1 MLTGKA
7 PSPED
12 IHASAEGE
20 QIWMNV
26 IGKMEETWG
35 QLIGQQV
42 ELERQNAALEE
53 AHAFMASVF
62 ESMSDVLV
70 ACDTALR
77 IVRTNRA
84 AEKLFAHAGQTI
96 VGVRLEELI
105 AGSSPLRASDVA
117 ASMARREGLE
127 DREFQFATASGA
139 LPFAV
144 NGTLL
149 YDRRQRLS
157 GIVLLG
163 RPLGEVRRAYS
174 ELDQAHRN
182 LKAAHVQLV
191 QAEKMASLGR
201 LVAGV
206 AHELNNPISFV
217 YGNAYTLRRFIPR
230 LVAYL
235 EHIHTHSSAPL
246 FEQERKNLRVDM
258 VVAELDGTL
267 DGIVEGAERVR
278 DIVADLRRFSSDRRS
293 AGMVFD
299 MAAVVRTG
307 LEWVLASADRMVETR
322 MDVEGP
328 LEVEGHAGRMQQ
340 VVMNLVQNALDAMED
355 VQHPV
360 LSIAAKREG
369 TRIHVQIADN
379 GTGISPE
386 VASHIFD
393 PFFTTKPVG
402 KGTGLGLAICYG
414 TVADHGGQFAVR
426 NGAGGGAVVAFD
438 LPAFAPDGESAAK
451 SQKV

>member
-1 MLTGKA
+1 MTGKA
-7 PSPED
+7 PQVEP
-12 IHASAEGE
+12 INASAEGE
-20 QIWMNV
+20 QIWLNV

-42 ELERQNAALEE
+42 ELERKNAALEE

-62 ESMSDVLV
+62 ESMSDVLI

-77 IVRTNRA
+77 IVRTNTA
-84 AEKLFAHAGQTI
+84 AEKLFAPAGQSI
-96 VGVRLEELI
+96 VGVRLEDLI
-105 AGSSPLRASDVA
+105 ASASGVSAMDVA
-117 ASMARREGLE
+117 RCMSRRQGLE
-127 DREFQFATASGA
+127 DAEFQFSTSSGA

-149 YDRRQRLS
+149 YDRRKRLC

-174 ELDQAHRN
+174 ELDQAHRH

-217 YGNAYTLRRFIPR
+217 YGNAYTLKRFIPR
-230 LVAYL
+230 LIAYL
-235 EHIHTHSSAPL
+235 EHIHAQPAASL
-246 FEQERKNLRVDM
+246 FAHERQTLRVDM
-258 VVAELDGTL
+258 VTSELGSTL

-278 DIVADLRRFSSDRRS
+278 DIVADLRRFSSDKRS
-293 AGMVFD
+293 AGAVFD
-299 MAAVVRTG
+299 MAAVVRKG

-322 MDVEGP
+322 VDVEEP

-355 VQHPV
+355 IQHPV
-360 LSIAAKREG
+360 LCVTAKRDG
-369 TRIHVQIADN
+369 TRVHIQIADN
-379 GTGISPE
+379 GSGIPPD

-414 TVADHGGQFAVR
+414 TVSEHGGRLTAR
-426 NGAGGGAVVAFD
+426 NGAQGGAVVMFD
-438 LPAFAPDGESAAK
+438 LPAFAPDGACAVLPEK
-451 SQKV
+451 G

>member
-1 MLTGKA
+1 
-7 PSPED
+7 
-12 IHASAEGE
+12 
-20 QIWMNV
+20 
-26 IGKMEETWG
+26 MEETWG

-42 ELERQNAALEE
+42 ELERKNAALEE

-62 ESMSDVLV
+62 ESMSDVLI

-77 IVRTNRA
+77 IVRTNTA
-84 AEKLFAHAGQTI
+84 AEKLFAPAGQSI
-96 VGVRLEELI
+96 VGVRLEDLI
-105 AGSSPLRASDVA
+105 ASASGVSAMDVA
-117 ASMARREGLE
+117 RCMSRRQGLE
-127 DREFQFATASGA
+127 DAEFQFSTSSGA

-149 YDRRQRLS
+149 YDRRKRLC

-174 ELDQAHRN
+174 ELDQAHRH

-217 YGNAYTLRRFIPR
+217 YGNAYTLKRFIPR
-230 LVAYL
+230 LIAYL
-235 EHIHTHSSAPL
+235 EHIHAQPAASL
-246 FEQERKNLRVDM
+246 FAHERQTLRVDM
-258 VVAELDGTL
+258 VTSELGSTL

-278 DIVADLRRFSSDRRS
+278 DIVADLRRFSSDKRS
-293 AGMVFD
+293 AGAVFD
-299 MAAVVRTG
+299 MAAVVRKG

-322 MDVEGP
+322 VDVEEP

-355 VQHPV
+355 IQHPV
-360 LSIAAKREG
+360 LCVTAKRDG
-369 TRIHVQIADN
+369 TRVHIQIADN
-379 GTGISPE
+379 GSGISPD

-414 TVADHGGQFAVR
+414 TVSEHGGQLTAR
-426 NGAGGGAVVAFD
+426 NGAQGGAVVMFD
-438 LPAFAPDGESAAK
+438 LPAFAPDGACAVLPEK
-451 SQKV
+451 G

>member
-1 MLTGKA
+1 MLTGKT
-7 PSPED
+7 PQPKPVN
-12 IHASAEGE
+12 ASAEGE
-20 QIWMNV
+20 QIWLNV

-42 ELERQNAALEE
+42 ELERKNAALEE

-77 IVRTNRA
+77 IVRTNTA
-84 AEKLFAHAGQTI
+84 AEKLFAPEGQSI
-96 VGVRLEELI
+96 VGVRLEDLI
-105 AGSSPLRASDVA
+105 APSSDLKAEDVA
-117 ASMARREGLE
+117 SSMTRRQGLE
-127 DREFQFATASGA
+127 DREFQFSTTSGT

-163 RPLGEVRRAYS
+163 RPMGEVRRAYS

-217 YGNAYTLRRFIPR
+217 YGNAYTLKRFIPR
-230 LVAYL
+230 LIAYL
-235 EHIHTHSSAPL
+235 EHIHAQPGASL
-246 FEQERKNLRVDM
+246 FAQERQALRVDM
-258 VVAELDGTL
+258 VVSELGGTL
-267 DGIVEGAERVR
+267 DGLVEGAERVR

-293 AGMVFD
+293 AGTVFD
-299 MAAVVRTG
+299 MAGVVRTG
-307 LEWVLASADRMVETR
+307 LEWVLASADRIVETR
-322 MDVEGP
+322 MDVEEP

-355 VQHPV
+355 VPHPV
-360 LSIAAKREG
+360 LCVTAKRDG
-369 TRIHVQIADN
+369 VRVRVQIADN
-379 GTGISPE
+379 GSGIPPD

-414 TVADHGGQFAVR
+414 TVSDHEGQFTVR
-426 NGAGGGAVVAFD
+426 NRAQGGAVVAFD
-438 LPAFAPDGESAAK
+438 LPAFAPDGGPAVLPEK
-451 SQKV
+451 R

>member
-1 MLTGKA
+1 MTGKA
-7 PSPED
+7 PQVEP
-12 IHASAEGE
+12 INASAEGE
-20 QIWMNV
+20 QIWLNV

-42 ELERQNAALEE
+42 ELERKNAALEE

-62 ESMSDVLV
+62 ESMSDVLI

-77 IVRTNRA
+77 IVRTNTA
-84 AEKLFAHAGQTI
+84 AEKLFAPAGQSI
-96 VGVRLEELI
+96 VGVRLEDLI
-105 AGSSPLRASDVA
+105 ASASGVSAMDVA
-117 ASMARREGLE
+117 RCMSRRQGLE
-127 DREFQFATASGA
+127 DAEFQFSTSSGA

-149 YDRRQRLS
+149 YDRRKRLC

-174 ELDQAHRN
+174 ELDQAHRH

-217 YGNAYTLRRFIPR
+217 YGNAYTLKRFIPR
-230 LVAYL
+230 LIAYL
-235 EHIHTHSSAPL
+235 EHIHAQPAASL
-246 FEQERKNLRVDM
+246 FAHERQTLRVDM
-258 VVAELDGTL
+258 VTSELGSTL

-278 DIVADLRRFSSDRRS
+278 DIVADLRRFSSDKRS
-293 AGMVFD
+293 AGAVFD
-299 MAAVVRTG
+299 MAAVVLKG

-322 MDVEGP
+322 VDVEEP

-355 VQHPV
+355 IQHPV
-360 LSIAAKREG
+360 LCVTAKRDG
-369 TRIHVQIADN
+369 TRVHIQIADN
-379 GTGISPE
+379 GSGIPPD

-414 TVADHGGQFAVR
+414 TVSEHGGQLTAR
-426 NGAGGGAVVAFD
+426 NGAQGGAVVMFD
-438 LPAFAPDGESAAK
+438 LPAFAPDGACAVMPEK
-451 SQKV
+451 G

>member
-1 MLTGKA
+1 MTGKA
-7 PSPED
+7 PQVEP
-12 IHASAEGE
+12 INASAEGE
-20 QIWMNV
+20 QIWLNV

-42 ELERQNAALEE
+42 ELERKNAALEE

-62 ESMSDVLV
+62 ESMSDVLI

-77 IVRTNRA
+77 IVRTNTA
-84 AEKLFAHAGQTI
+84 AEKLFAPAGQSI
-96 VGVRLEELI
+96 VGVRLEDLI
-105 AGSSPLRASDVA
+105 ASASGISAMDVA
-117 ASMARREGLE
+117 RCMSRRQGLE
-127 DREFQFATASGA
+127 DAEFQFSTSSGA

-149 YDRRQRLS
+149 YDRRKRLC

-174 ELDQAHRN
+174 ELDQAHRH

-217 YGNAYTLRRFIPR
+217 YGNAYTLKRFIPR
-230 LVAYL
+230 LIAYL
-235 EHIHTHSSAPL
+235 EHIHAQPAASL
-246 FEQERKNLRVDM
+246 FAHERQTLRVDM
-258 VVAELDGTL
+258 VTSELGSTL

-278 DIVADLRRFSSDRRS
+278 DIVADLRRFSSDKRS
-293 AGMVFD
+293 AGAVFD
-299 MAAVVRTG
+299 MAAVVRKG

-322 MDVEGP
+322 VDVEEP

-355 VQHPV
+355 IQHPV
-360 LSIAAKREG
+360 LCVTAKRDD
-369 TRIHVQIADN
+369 TRVHIQIADN
-379 GTGISPE
+379 GSGIPPTWQ
-386 VASHIFD
+386 AIFLIRFSR
-393 PFFTTKPVG
+393 PSQSARG
-402 KGTGLGLAICYG
+402 RGLGLPYVMVPCLSME
-414 TVADHGGQFAVR
+414 GG
-426 NGAGGGAVVAFD
+426 
-438 LPAFAPDGESAAK
+438 LPRAMERREEPL
-451 SQKV
+451 

>member
-1 MLTGKA
+1 MLTGKT
-7 PSPED
+7 PQPKPVN
-12 IHASAEGE
+12 ASAEGE
-20 QIWMNV
+20 QIWLNV

-42 ELERQNAALEE
+42 ELERKNAALEE

-77 IVRTNRA
+77 IVRTNTA
-84 AEKLFAHAGQTI
+84 AEKLFAPEGQSI
-96 VGVRLEELI
+96 VGVRLEDLI
-105 AGSSPLRASDVA
+105 APSSDLKAEDVA
-117 ASMARREGLE
+117 SSMTRRQGLE
-127 DREFQFATASGA
+127 DREFQFSTTSGT

-163 RPLGEVRRAYS
+163 RPMGEVRRAYS

-217 YGNAYTLRRFIPR
+217 YGNAYTLKRFIPR
-230 LVAYL
+230 LIAYL
-235 EHIHTHSSAPL
+235 EHIHAQPGASL
-246 FEQERKNLRVDM
+246 FAQERQALRVDM
-258 VVAELDGTL
+258 VVSELGGTL
-267 DGIVEGAERVR
+267 DGLVEGAERVR

-293 AGMVFD
+293 AGTVFD
-299 MAAVVRTG
+299 MAGVVRKG
-307 LEWVLASADRMVETR
+307 LEWVLASADRIVETR
-322 MDVEGP
+322 MDVEEP

-355 VQHPV
+355 VPHPV
-360 LSIAAKREG
+360 LCVTAKRDG
-369 TRIHVQIADN
+369 VRVRVQIADN
-379 GTGISPE
+379 GSGIPPD

-414 TVADHGGQFAVR
+414 TVSDHEGQFTVR
-426 NGAGGGAVVAFD
+426 NRAQGGAVVAFD
-438 LPAFAPDGESAAK
+438 LPAFAPDGGPAVLPEK
-451 SQKV
+451 R

>member
-1 MLTGKA
+1 MTTGKA
-7 PSPED
+7 PHPED
-12 IHASAEGE
+12 IRASAEGE
-20 QIWMNV
+20 QIWLNV

-42 ELERQNAALEE
+42 ELERKNAALEE

-77 IVRTNRA
+77 IVRTNTA
-84 AEKLFAHAGQTI
+84 AEKLFAPTGQTL
-96 VGVRLEELI
+96 VGAALEDLI
-105 AGSSPLRASDVA
+105 APSSALGATDVA
-117 ASMARREGLE
+117 ACMTRREGLE
-127 DREFQFATASGA
+127 DREFQFSTPSGA
-139 LPFAV
+139 FPFAV

-149 YDRRQRLS
+149 YDRRQRPC

-217 YGNAYTLRRFIPR
+217 YGNAYTLKRFIPR
-230 LVAYL
+230 LVSYL
-235 EHIHTHSSAPL
+235 EHIHTHASAPL
-246 FEQERKNLRVDM
+246 FERERKALRVDM
-258 VVAELDGTL
+258 VVSELGGTL

-278 DIVADLRRFSSDRRS
+278 DIVADLRRFSSDKRS
-293 AGMVFD
+293 AGAVFD

-307 LEWVLASADRMVETR
+307 LEWVLASAGRRVETR
-322 MDVEGP
+322 MDVEEP

-355 VQHPV
+355 VLHPV
-360 LSIAAKREG
+360 LSITARRAG
-369 TRIHVQIADN
+369 ARIQVEIADN
-379 GTGISPE
+379 GTGIAPD

-414 TVADHGGQFAVR
+414 TVCDHGGQFVVQ
-426 NGAGGGAVVAFD
+426 NGAQGGAVVAFD
-438 LPAFAPDGESAAK
+438 LPAFAPGPGCAA
-451 SQKV
+451 QPEKV

>member
-7 PSPED
+7 PQPKPVN
-12 IHASAEGE
+12 ASAEGE
-20 QIWMNV
+20 QIWLNV

-42 ELERQNAALEE
+42 ELERKNAALEE

-70 ACDTALR
+70 ACDKALR
-77 IVRTNRA
+77 IVRTNTA
-84 AEKLFAHAGQTI
+84 AEKLFAPEGQSI
-96 VGVRLEELI
+96 VGVRLEDLI
-105 AGSSPLRASDVA
+105 APSSDLKAEDVA
-117 ASMARREGLE
+117 SSMTRRQGLE
-127 DREFQFATASGA
+127 DREFQFSTTSGT

-217 YGNAYTLRRFIPR
+217 YGNAYTLKRFIPR
-230 LVAYL
+230 LIAYL
-235 EHIHTHSSAPL
+235 EHIHAQPGASL
-246 FEQERKNLRVDM
+246 FAQERQALRVDM
-258 VVAELDGTL
+258 VVSELGGTL
-267 DGIVEGAERVR
+267 DGLVEGAERVR

-293 AGMVFD
+293 AGTVFD
-299 MAAVVRTG
+299 MAGVVRKG
-307 LEWVLASADRMVETR
+307 LEWVLASADRIVETR
-322 MDVEGP
+322 MDVEER

-340 VVMNLVQNALDAMED
+340 VVMNLVQNALDAMEN
-355 VQHPV
+355 VPHPV
-360 LSIAAKREG
+360 LCVTAKRDG
-369 TRIHVQIADN
+369 MRVRVQIADN
-379 GTGISPE
+379 GSGIPPN

-414 TVADHGGQFAVR
+414 TVSDHEGQFTVR
-426 NGAGGGAVVAFD
+426 NGAQGGAVVAFD
-438 LPAFAPDGESAAK
+438 LPAFAPDGGPAVLPEK
-451 SQKV
+451 R

>member
-1 MLTGKA
+1 MLTGKT
-7 PSPED
+7 PQPKPVN
-12 IHASAEGE
+12 ASAEGE
-20 QIWMNV
+20 QIWLNV

-42 ELERQNAALEE
+42 ELERKNAALEE

-77 IVRTNRA
+77 IVRTNTA
-84 AEKLFAHAGQTI
+84 AEKLFAPEGQSI
-96 VGVRLEELI
+96 VGVRLEDLI
-105 AGSSPLRASDVA
+105 APSSDLKAEDVA
-117 ASMARREGLE
+117 SSMTRRQGLE
-127 DREFQFATASGA
+127 DREFQFSTTSGT

-163 RPLGEVRRAYS
+163 RPMGEVRRAYS

-217 YGNAYTLRRFIPR
+217 YGNAYTLKRFIPR
-230 LVAYL
+230 LIAYL
-235 EHIHTHSSAPL
+235 EHIHAQPGASL
-246 FEQERKNLRVDM
+246 FAQERQALRVDM
-258 VVAELDGTL
+258 VVSELGGTL
-267 DGIVEGAERVR
+267 DGLVEGAERVR

-293 AGMVFD
+293 AGTVFD
-299 MAAVVRTG
+299 MAGVVRTG
-307 LEWVLASADRMVETR
+307 LEWVLASADRIVETR
-322 MDVEGP
+322 MDVEER

-355 VQHPV
+355 VPHPV
-360 LSIAAKREG
+360 LCVTAKRDG
-369 TRIHVQIADN
+369 VRVRVQIADN
-379 GTGISPE
+379 GSGIPPD

-414 TVADHGGQFAVR
+414 TVSDHEGQFTVR
-426 NGAGGGAVVAFD
+426 NRAQGGAVVAFD
-438 LPAFAPDGESAAK
+438 LPAFAPDGGPAVLPEK
-451 SQKV
+451 R

>member
-1 MLTGKA
+1 MQTGKA
-7 PSPED
+7 PQPGEAP
-12 IHASAEGE
+12 ASAEGE
-20 QIWMNV
+20 QIWLNV

-42 ELERQNAALEE
+42 ELERKNAALQE

-77 IVRTNRA
+77 IVRTNAA
-84 AEKLFAHAGQTI
+84 AEKLFAPAGQSI
-96 VGVRLEELI
+96 VGVRLEDLI
-105 AGSSPLRASDVA
+105 APSSMLRAADVA
-117 ASMARREGLE
+117 ACMTRREGLE
-127 DREFQFATASGA
+127 DREFQFSTGAGA

-144 NGTLL
+144 NGSLL
-149 YDRRQRLS
+149 YDRRQRLC

-174 ELDQAHRN
+174 ELDQAHRH
-182 LKAAHVQLV
+182 LKDAQVQLV

-217 YGNAYTLRRFIPR
+217 YGNAYTLKRFIPR
-230 LVAYL
+230 LVTYL
-235 EHIHTHSSAPL
+235 EHIHAQTSASL
-246 FEQERKNLRVDM
+246 FAHERKALRIDM
-258 VVAELDGTL
+258 VISELDGTL

-278 DIVADLRRFSSDRRS
+278 DIVADLRRFSSDKRS
-293 AGMVFD
+293 AGAVFD

-307 LEWVLASADRMVETR
+307 LEWVLASADRMIETR
-322 MDVEGP
+322 MDLDEP

-355 VQHPV
+355 VPRPV
-360 LSIAAKREG
+360 LCVTAKRVG
-369 TRIHVQIADN
+369 ACVHVQIADN
-379 GTGISPE
+379 GSGIPPD
-386 VASHIFD
+386 VAGHIFD

-414 TVADHGGQFAVR
+414 TVSDHGGQFAVR
-426 NGAGGGAVVAFD
+426 NGADGGAVVAFD
-438 LPAFAPDGESAAK
+438 LPAFAPGSGCATLQEEG
-451 SQKV
+451 

>member
-1 MLTGKA
+1 MTGKA
-7 PSPED
+7 PQVEP
-12 IHASAEGE
+12 INASAEGE
-20 QIWMNV
+20 QIWLNV

-42 ELERQNAALEE
+42 ELERKNAALEE

-62 ESMSDVLV
+62 ESMSDVLI

-77 IVRTNRA
+77 IVRTNTA
-84 AEKLFAHAGQTI
+84 AEKLFAPAGQSI
-96 VGVRLEELI
+96 VGVRLEDLI
-105 AGSSPLRASDVA
+105 ASASGVSAMDVA
-117 ASMARREGLE
+117 RCMSRRQGLE
-127 DREFQFATASGA
+127 DAEFQFSTSSGA
-139 LPFAV
+139 LPFGV

-149 YDRRQRLS
+149 YDRRKRLC

-174 ELDQAHRN
+174 ELDQAHRH

-217 YGNAYTLRRFIPR
+217 YGNAYTLKRFIPR
-230 LVAYL
+230 LIAYL
-235 EHIHTHSSAPL
+235 EHIHAQPAASL
-246 FEQERKNLRVDM
+246 FAHERQTLRVDM
-258 VVAELDGTL
+258 VTSELGSTL

-278 DIVADLRRFSSDRRS
+278 DIVADLRRFSSDKRS
-293 AGMVFD
+293 AGAVFD
-299 MAAVVRTG
+299 MAAVVRKG
-307 LEWVLASADRMVETR
+307 LEWVLASADRVVETR
-322 MDVEGP
+322 VDVEEP

-355 VQHPV
+355 IQHPV
-360 LSIAAKREG
+360 LCVTAKRDG
-369 TRIHVQIADN
+369 TRVHIQIADN
-379 GTGISPE
+379 GSGIPPD

-414 TVADHGGQFAVR
+414 TVSEHGGQLTAR
-426 NGAGGGAVVAFD
+426 NGAQGGAVVMFD
-438 LPAFAPDGESAAK
+438 LPAFAPDGACAVMPEK
-451 SQKV
+451 G

>member
-293 AGMVFD
+293 AGTVFD

-426 NGAGGGAVVAFD
+426 NGARGGAVVAFD
-438 LPAFAPDGESAAK
+438 LPAFSPDGESAAK

>member
-293 AGMVFD
+293 AGTVFD

-426 NGAGGGAVVAFD
+426 NGAEGGAVVAFD

>member
-1 MLTGKA
+1 MTGKA
-7 PSPED
+7 PQVEP
-12 IHASAEGE
+12 INASAEGE
-20 QIWMNV
+20 QIWLNV

-42 ELERQNAALEE
+42 ELERKNAALEE

-62 ESMSDVLV
+62 ESMSDVLI

-77 IVRTNRA
+77 IVRTNTA
-84 AEKLFAHAGQTI
+84 AEKLFAPAGQSI
-96 VGVRLEELI
+96 VGVRLEDLI
-105 AGSSPLRASDVA
+105 ASASGVSAMDVA
-117 ASMARREGLE
+117 RCMSRRQGLE
-127 DREFQFATASGA
+127 DAEFQFSTTSGA

-149 YDRRQRLS
+149 YDRRKRLC

-174 ELDQAHRN
+174 ELDQAHRH

-217 YGNAYTLRRFIPR
+217 YGNAYTLKRFIPR
-230 LVAYL
+230 LIAYL
-235 EHIHTHSSAPL
+235 EHIHAQPAASL
-246 FEQERKNLRVDM
+246 FAHERQTLRMDM
-258 VVAELDGTL
+258 VTSELGSTL

-278 DIVADLRRFSSDRRS
+278 DIVADLRRFSSDKRS
-293 AGMVFD
+293 AGAVFD
-299 MAAVVRTG
+299 MAVVVRKG

-322 MDVEGP
+322 VDVEEP

-355 VQHPV
+355 IQHPV
-360 LSIAAKREG
+360 LYVTAKRDG
-369 TRIHVQIADN
+369 TRVHVQIADN
-379 GTGISPE
+379 GNGISPD

-414 TVADHGGQFAVR
+414 TVSEHGGQLTAR
-426 NGAGGGAVVAFD
+426 NGAQGGAVVMFD
-438 LPAFAPDGESAAK
+438 LPAFAPDGACAVLPEK
-451 SQKV
+451 G

>member
-1 MLTGKA
+1 
-7 PSPED
+7 
-12 IHASAEGE
+12 
-20 QIWMNV
+20 
-26 IGKMEETWG
+26 MEETWG

-42 ELERQNAALEE
+42 ELERKNAALEE

-62 ESMSDVLV
+62 ESMSDVLI

-77 IVRTNRA
+77 IVRTNTA
-84 AEKLFAHAGQTI
+84 AEKLFAPAGQSI
-96 VGVRLEELI
+96 VGVRLEDLI
-105 AGSSPLRASDVA
+105 ASASGVSAMDVA
-117 ASMARREGLE
+117 RCMSRRQGLE
-127 DREFQFATASGA
+127 DAEFQFSTTSGA

-149 YDRRQRLS
+149 YDRRKRLC

-174 ELDQAHRN
+174 ELDQAHRH

-217 YGNAYTLRRFIPR
+217 YGNAYTLKRFIPR
-230 LVAYL
+230 LIAYL
-235 EHIHTHSSAPL
+235 EHIHAQPAASL
-246 FEQERKNLRVDM
+246 FAHERQTLRMDM
-258 VVAELDGTL
+258 VTSELGSTL

-278 DIVADLRRFSSDRRS
+278 DIVADLRRFSSDKRS
-293 AGMVFD
+293 AGAVFD
-299 MAAVVRTG
+299 MAVVVRKG

-322 MDVEGP
+322 VDVEEP

-355 VQHPV
+355 IQHPV
-360 LSIAAKREG
+360 LYVTAKRDG
-369 TRIHVQIADN
+369 TRVHVQIADN
-379 GTGISPE
+379 GNGISPD

-414 TVADHGGQFAVR
+414 TVSEHGGQLTAR
-426 NGAGGGAVVAFD
+426 NGAQGGAVVMFD
-438 LPAFAPDGESAAK
+438 LPAFAPDGACAVLPEK
-451 SQKV
+451 G